1 MTQPVPKVSENDVV
15 RVVQREFPSTKF
27 ETVML
32 VLNEYGTEDW
42 HHEAHRVRLA
52 VLKLATGNLEVL
64 RREIEVA
71 KCDYRDILAYAE
83 YPEYMKKVSPG
94 SDLPKKQVR
103 DVVARDRSQYE
114 KWLNMEVG
122 EQ

>member
-1 MTQPVPKVSENDVV
+1 MTQPVPKVSESDVV
-15 RVVQREFPSTKF
+15 RVVQREFPSAQF
-27 ETVML
+27 ETVMS

-42 HHEAHRVRLA
+42 HHEGCRVRLA

-64 RREIEVA
+64 RRKTEVA

-83 YPEYMKKVSPG
+83 YPEYMKKVSPD

-103 DVVARDRSQYE
+103 AVVARDWSQYE
-114 KWLNMEVG
+114 KWLNKEVG